1 MKLKLINFQ
10 QKAVDNLHKCV
21 DMARYNYGMTHVP
34 QVISFT
40 APTGSG
46 KTMIMASLIED
57 IYCGTAVHMENP
69 HAIFVWLSD
78 SPELNEQSRGKI
90 DDKADRIQ
98 LQQCVTITDESFD
111 SEMVID

>member
-46 KTMIMASLIED
+46 KTMILRNCGSHGKSSRHLRMAE
-57 IYCGTAVHMENP
+57 
-69 HAIFVWLSD
+69 
-78 SPELNEQSRGKI
+78 
-90 DDKADRIQ
+90 
-98 LQQCVTITDESFD
+98 
-111 SEMVID
+111 